1 MFTIMPVKAMVPMGT
16 IAKVAFLVAALASLS
31 ACTTFKRL
39 SEIGQPPRMSE
50 MENPTLKKDYQPVSM
65 PMPAPVMAQPNPNS
79 LWRPGA
85 RAFFKDQRAGEVGDI
100 LTVIVD
106 ISNEQATFDS
116 EISRTRGNK
125 ESADLTAFLGY
136 ESQLANI
143 LPDGIDPASLTAFG
157 SDSAHTGAGGIT
169 RKETVS
175 MRLAAVVLQILPNG
189 NMVIA
194 GKQEVRVNGELREL
208 TVTGVIRPEDI
219 RSDNTI
225 YWHQIAEA
233 RISYGGR
240 GSVSDMVEPRYGQQ
254 IYDILFPF

>member
-1 MFTIMPVKAMVPMGT
+1 MFATPTLKSLVKVT
-16 IAKVAFLVAALASLS
+16 FLVAALGSLG

-39 SEIGQPPRMSE
+39 SEIGQPPRLSE
-50 MENPTLKKDYQPVSM
+50 LENPTLKKDYSPVSM
-65 PMPAPVMAQPNPNS
+65 PMPAPVVAQPNPNS
-79 LWRPGA
+79 LWRPGS

-106 ISNEQATFDS
+106 ISGEKAAFASD
-116 EISRTRGNK
+116 ISRTRDNS
-125 ESADLTAFLGY
+125 ESANLTAFLGY
-136 ESQLANI
+136 EAQLANI
-143 LPDGIDPASLTAFG
+143 LPDGIDPESLTSFG
-157 SDSAHTGAGGIT
+157 SGSDHTGKGGIT
-169 RKETVS
+169 RSETVS

-189 NMVIA
+189 NMVLA

-254 IYDILFPF
+254 VYDILFPF

>member
-1 MFTIMPVKAMVPMGT
+1 MVKSNTVKAF
-16 IAKVAFLVAALASLS
+16 AKVAFLVAALGSLG
-31 ACTTFKRL
+31 ACTTFKRI
-39 SEIGQPPRMSE
+39 SEIGQPPRLSE
-50 MENPTLKKDYQPVSM
+50 TENPTLRKDYRPVSM
-65 PMPAPVMAQPNPNS
+65 PMPAPVVAQPNPNS

-100 LTVIVD
+100 LTVIVA
-106 ISNEQATFDS
+106 IANEGATFDS
-116 EISRTRGNK
+116 DISRTRDNTEK
-125 ESADLTAFLGY
+125 ANLTAFLGY
-136 ESQLANI
+136 ETQLANL
-143 LPDGIDPASLTAFG
+143 LPDGIDPSSLTSFG
-157 SDSAHTGAGGIT
+157 SGGAHTGKGGIT
-169 RKETVS
+169 RSETVS

-189 NMVIA
+189 NLVIA

-225 YWHQIAEA
+225 FWHQIAEA